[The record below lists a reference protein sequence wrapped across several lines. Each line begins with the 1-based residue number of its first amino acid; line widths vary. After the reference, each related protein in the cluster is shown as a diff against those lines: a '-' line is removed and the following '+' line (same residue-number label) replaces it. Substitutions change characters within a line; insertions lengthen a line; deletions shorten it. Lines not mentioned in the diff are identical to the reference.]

1 MVELPRF
8 FWDSAG
14 HAHTNAL
21 HWEGFP
27 HLFWESL
34 QVFGYPYDG
43 VEYDDEGVPR
53 CRVKMTVPLH
63 PTLSLWQ
70 PIEVNVIGHRL
81 ADTFEAAAMEAIHIF
96 CDQHPEEV
104 AGHPISLFP
113 VMDSRDPEW
122 TFRVTYCDHLLGN
135 LAGETLHTAVRFMNA
150 QYRYQTLQQHGIYRL
165 TNIAQGYRNQVGRQN
180 TQIEELQATVIA
192 KEEVITQREETIQH
206 REEQI
211 VESDALI
218 VQRDTVIDFLQEQV
232 HELNLNL
239 GQAIDH
245 INMLHEQPVQLD
257 VDEFES
263 EEEEEDP
270 EEVEG
275 VSEINSEHGDPILSP
290 HHSSSSS

>member
-1 MVELPRF
+1 
-8 FWDSAG
+8 
-14 HAHTNAL
+14 
-21 HWEGFP
+21 
-27 HLFWESL
+27 
-34 QVFGYPYDG
+34 VFGYTEPPPYDG
-43 VEYDDEGVPR
+43 VEYEEEGVPR
-53 CRVKMTVPLH
+53 CRVKMTVPPH

-81 ADTFEAAAMEAIHIF
+81 ADTFEAAAIEAIHIF

-104 AGHPISLFP
+104 AGYPIGLFP
-113 VMDSRDPEW
+113 AMDSRDPEW
-122 TFRVTYCDHLLGN
+122 TFRLTYCDHLLGT
-135 LAGETLHTAVRFMNA
+135 LAGETLRTSVRFMNA

-165 TNIAQGYRNQVGRQN
+165 TNIAQRYRNQVGRQN
-180 TQIEELQATVIA
+180 IQIEELQAAVTA
-192 KEEVITQREETIQH
+192 REEVITQREETIQH

-211 VESDALI
+211 VESDTLI
-218 VQRDTVIDFLQEQV
+218 TQRDTIIDFLQEQV

-245 INMLHEQPVQLD
+245 INMLHEQPVQPV

-275 VSEINSEHGDPILSP
+275 VSEIDSEHGDPVLSP
-290 HHSSSSS
+290 HHSSSGSQSSVGNLDDF